1 MEANLRAVTAVAVK
15 AARDTGQQVG
25 PLARR
30 HALLAACARSL
41 RAARCSLHA
50 AAPGPEAP
58 KQPTPPPPPP
68 RLSLR
73 RQR

>member
-41 RAARCSLHA
+41 RAARCALLA
-50 AAPGPEAP
+50 A
-58 KQPTPPPPPP
+58 
-68 RLSLR
+68 R
-73 RQR
+73 RCTRT